1 MLAARSC
8 KPSVGAIPQGS
19 LRLSRRKACCVRAA
33 SAPRFDVEPYVQ
45 LATAKIPANVDGAAF
60 NKAMYNWA
68 STLVQSGANYPFV
81 TSLLCDRIPTGLKIS
96 LMANITPKELASA
109 GEIEATLEP
118 VPEQGQVLFVRFYE
132 GPAST
137 QARNERAP
145 KDPKERLEAVIASLV
160 DVPTIMQ
167 TMPNAIRK
175 AAQVSVVQ

>member
-1 MLAARSC
+1 
-8 KPSVGAIPQGS
+8 
-19 LRLSRRKACCVRAA
+19 
-33 SAPRFDVEPYVQ
+33 
-45 LATAKIPANVDGAAF
+45 
-60 NKAMYNWA
+60 
-68 STLVQSGANYPFV
+68 
-81 TSLLCDRIPTGLKIS
+81 
-96 LMANITPKELASA
+96 MANITPKELASA